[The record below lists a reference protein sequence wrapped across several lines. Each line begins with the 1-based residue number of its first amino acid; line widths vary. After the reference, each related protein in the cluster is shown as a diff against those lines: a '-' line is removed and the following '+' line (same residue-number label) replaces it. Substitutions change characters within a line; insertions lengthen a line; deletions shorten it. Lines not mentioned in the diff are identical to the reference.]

1 MIVYQ
6 NLQIRY
12 FPNLFQLIETLIVQV
27 HFHLKYIEEWK
38 KFLDDKNVTGA
49 VLIDLSKAFDCIPY
63 DLLVV
68 KRHAYG
74 HSMDAITFIYSY
86 IKRRKQGVKINDT
99 QSLFKMKVCLVCFI
113 RSISQIH
120 PRSDIVQHIF

>member
-1 MIVYQ
+1 M
-6 NLQIRY
+6 
-12 FPNLFQLIETLIVQV
+12 FQLIETLIVQV